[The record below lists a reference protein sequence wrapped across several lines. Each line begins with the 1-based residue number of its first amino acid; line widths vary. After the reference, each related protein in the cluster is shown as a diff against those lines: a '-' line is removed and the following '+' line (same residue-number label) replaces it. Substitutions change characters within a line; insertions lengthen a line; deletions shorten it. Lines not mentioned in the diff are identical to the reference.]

1 VHGIGFA
8 STATKRCRND
18 LLKIF
23 GIIVVVLGIAV
34 WLLAAYV
41 ALFTTETAKTA
52 VVIGLAVAGL
62 IIVRAGGSVL
72 WNWPLD

>member
-1 VHGIGFA
+1 
-8 STATKRCRND
+8 
-18 LLKIF
+18 LKIF

>member
-1 VHGIGFA
+1 M
-8 STATKRCRND
+8 
-18 LLKIF
+18 
-23 GIIVVVLGIAV
+23 VLGIAV